1 MCRQREG
8 YGYLCVDTYRIPYFR
23 NILFSEIISEKPTQL
38 KWYKLINAIFNL
50 NNGLVRKK
58 KLLSALSCWKCRF
71 FPSPTVPGL
80 AIIWIITSLDSN
92 VHTNVIKKKKK
103 RQRWGYVCFV
113 FKTSSTCWTA
123 WCWSL
128 SQHRKSKES
137 KTAPPDAVNLSMLNY
152 SNQTL
157 SISVKFNF
165 KR

>member
-8 YGYLCVDTYRIPYFR
+8 YRYLCVDTYRIPYFW

-58 KLLSALSCWKCRF
+58 KLLSALSCWKCRL

-92 VHTNVIKKKKK
+92 VHANVIKKKKDK
-103 RQRWGYVCFV
+103 GGVMCVLFLKQVQLAELLDARAWA
-113 FKTSSTCWTA
+113 STE
-123 WCWSL
+123 
-128 SQHRKSKES
+128 R
-137 KTAPPDAVNLSMLNY
+137 
-152 SNQTL
+152 
-157 SISVKFNF
+157 VK
-165 KR
+165 KVRLLLLMQWI